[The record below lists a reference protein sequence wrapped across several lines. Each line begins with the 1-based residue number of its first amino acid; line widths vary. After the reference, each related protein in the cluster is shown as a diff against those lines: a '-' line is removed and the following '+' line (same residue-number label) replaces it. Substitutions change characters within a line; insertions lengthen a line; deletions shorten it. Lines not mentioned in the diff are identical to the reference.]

1 VSAVTE
7 DRLARLRD
15 LPLSYREVG
24 ATGTALPAGY
34 RHVARYV
41 AVGRGADAFTAAG
54 ERLMTWGVHRD
65 AGVRVD
71 ASAPRAA
78 NGVDVLLTVGP
89 SWSPIGAPCRV
100 VHVHEESD
108 RLGFTYGTL
117 KGHPLRGE
125 ESFSVL
131 LEPDETV
138 RFVIIAFSQPASMLA
153 RLGAPFGRWVQ
164 RQLTERFVS
173 AAEAAATPA

>member
-1 VSAVTE
+1 MSD

-24 ATGTALPAGY
+24 ATGTALPDGY

-41 AVGRGADAFTAAG
+41 AVGRGADAFAAAG

-65 AGVRVD
+65 AGVGVA

-89 SWSPIGAPCRV
+89 SWSPLDAPCRV
-100 VHVHEESD
+100 VHVHEDAD

-117 KGHPLRGE
+117 SGHPLRGE

-131 LEPDETV
+131 LEPDDTV

-153 RLGAPFGRWVQ
+153 RLGAPLGRWLQ
-164 RQLTERFVS
+164 RRLTERFVR
-173 AAEAAATPA
+173 AAAAAATPA